1 MTNPFLKSVSL
12 EAYLGSVTLD
22 PCLEFFIFL
31 SLVSKKKKKTQNK
44 TDADQI
50 L

>member
-1 MTNPFLKSVSL
+1 MTNPFLESVSL

-22 PCLEFFIFL
+22 PCLEFFLPF
-31 SLVSKKKKKTQNK
+31 SGVQKNPQNK
-44 TDADQI
+44 TDADQT